1 MADLLREREARG
13 LAEIPVV
20 LGGTIPAT
28 DVEELR
34 GLGVAAVFPVGTN
47 LLEVVDGVLSLAAR
61 TQEVR

>member
-1 MADLLREREARG
+1 M
-13 LAEIPVV
+13 V
-20 LGGTIPAT
+20 LGGTIPAS

-47 LLEVVDGVLSLAAR
+47 LLKVVEGVLSLAAR